1 MKLHKYQKYLI
12 LTVVITIA
20 IIGFYSI
27 QNIFSKKFEPNTIV
41 YSVLFTILVS
51 VSIILVNFPIFD
63 KIKSRYP
70 LNKDLLKSI
79 SLGFIITSIT
89 ASIIITFWVFIF
101 YYTVQGYCENE
112 EIAKYGLNYVIYNNI
127 VTAIIVNLF
136 VGGFVVIRYSTQEWK
151 KAVIEAEKFKR
162 ISIESQYATLVNQIN
177 PHFLFNSLNALVS
190 LIPQSPDKAVEFVNK
205 FSKIYRYVLDSKD
218 KIVCELKDEID
229 FMDSY
234 FFLQKIRFGENLII
248 EKRIDSKLLIQ
259 YIPPLS
265 IQLLIENA
273 IKHNEISKTNP
284 LKISIYSS
292 GQYLIVENNLQPIA
306 IKNDSTGIGLK
317 NLTDRYEHLSA
328 LIPEFYVLNN
338 HYIAKIPIIADE

>member
-1 MKLHKYQKYLI
+1 
-12 LTVVITIA
+12 
-20 IIGFYSI
+20 
-27 QNIFSKKFEPNTIV
+27 
-41 YSVLFTILVS
+41 
-51 VSIILVNFPIFD
+51 
-63 KIKSRYP
+63 
-70 LNKDLLKSI
+70 
-79 SLGFIITSIT
+79 
-89 ASIIITFWVFIF
+89 
-101 YYTVQGYCENE
+101 VQGYCENE

-317 NLTDRYEHLSA
+317 NLTDRYEHLST